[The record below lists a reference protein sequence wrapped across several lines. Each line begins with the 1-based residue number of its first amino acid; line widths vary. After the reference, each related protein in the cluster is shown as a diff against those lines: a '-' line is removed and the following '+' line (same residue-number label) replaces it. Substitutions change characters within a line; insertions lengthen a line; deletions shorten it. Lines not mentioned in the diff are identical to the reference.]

1 MKTAFLGLGAMGVRM
16 SERILEKGHA
26 LTVYNRTR
34 DRARGLEAAGATV
47 ADTPAAT
54 VADADLVISCLT
66 DDDAARAVWC
76 GDQGAAAAMRGDAIA
91 VEASTVTTAWITE
104 LAPLVRGTLV
114 DGPVVGSRPQADA
127 GALITLAGG
136 DRAAV
141 DRVTPVLESYS
152 QRVQYMGELGLGAFT
167 KLVVNTFYAAQ
178 VAASREAFLAFRQA
192 GVEDER
198 WIDLFANLPV
208 VSERIAGGMKAMALA
223 THDPLFPIALVEKDL
238 RYMRGEAEAR
248 GIDGDVGAATHEVYR
263 RAVEKGLGELNMTGI
278 GEL

>member
-16 SERILEKGHA
+16 SERILDEGHE
-26 LTVYNRTR
+26 LIVWNRTR
-34 DRARGLEAAGATV
+34 ERARGLQAAGAIVAATPAEAV
-47 ADTPAAT
+47 AD
-54 VADADLVISCLT
+54 VELVISCLT

-76 GDQGAAAAMRGDAIA
+76 GDHGAAAAMRDDAIA
-91 VEASTVTTAWITE
+91 VEASTVTPAWIEE
-104 LAPLVRGTLV
+104 LDPLVRGTLV
-114 DGPVVGSRPQADA
+114 EGPVVGSRPQADA

-136 DRAAV
+136 DPDAVTRA
-141 DRVTPVLESYS
+141 TPVLEAYS
-152 QRVQYMGELGLGAFT
+152 GRVQYMGELGLGAFT

-198 WIDLFANLPV
+198 WIDLFSNLPV
-208 VSERIAGGMKAMALA
+208 VSDRIAGGMKAMALG

-238 RYMRGEAEAR
+238 RYMQDVAEQR
-248 GIDGDVGAATHEVYR
+248 GIEAGVGAAAHGVYR